1 MTIKKNYDDIIDYEY
16 KGSASRPKMPLS
28 SRAKIFMPF
37 AALRG
42 YEELMEKTRLE
53 AEKSHEPKTSNLGI
67 IFPKS

>member
-16 KGSASRPKMPLS
+16 KGSTTRAKMPLS

-42 YEELMEKTRLE
+42 YEELIEKARLE
-53 AEKSHEPKTSNLGI
+53 AEKRQEQKTAKLEDSI
-67 IFPKS
+67 